1 MGRYLTITSSNTSR
15 GGVRKQTLPKKIRTG
30 PVTLTIITL
39 ILVCLLSL
47 FYLAQLFDSST
58 KGYQMHDLEKKVE
71 ELRDAN
77 TKLQV
82 EAAGLKSYKN
92 IEEEARKL
100 NMSSSTSVVYI
111 SRVGG
116 TVVVAR

>member
-1 MGRYLTITSSNTSR
+1 MARYLTITSSNTAK
-15 GGVRKQTLPKKIRTG
+15 GGVRKQTLPKKLKTG
-30 PVTLTIITL
+30 PVTLTIVTL

-58 KGYQMHDLEKKVE
+58 KGYQMSDLEKKTE
-71 ELRDAN
+71 ELREAN
-77 TKLQV
+77 RKLQV
-82 EAAGLKSYKN
+82 EAAELKSYRN

-100 NMSSSTSVVYI
+100 NMLPSASVVHI